1 MFKGR
6 SSADFLFIFALVALI
21 NNVYKIQEIKA
32 KKNQDNNNFSQK
44 NKILKTAKNCNF
56 SYKKYQS
63 LQEII
68 TELILANLTVK
79 TKISNI
85 ENLNPQFL
93 EKINRF
99 IYQISNVEKIYQ
111 KKDTEIFILGPI
123 TALSPSIKERTLE
136 KRLFKIALE
145 FYDLLQKI
153 TNTKLKIKP
162 ENLQMAVNLCVK
174 LVKVMENNNCSSLN
188 KLTNNNC

>member
-44 NKILKTAKNCNF
+44 NKILKTTKNCNF

-68 TELILANLTVK
+68 TELMLANLNVK
-79 TKISNI
+79 TKICKI

-153 TNTKLKIKP
+153 TNTKLKIRP

-174 LVKVMENNNCSSLN
+174 LVKVMETNCSSNFN
-188 KLTNNNC
+188 KLTNNTC

>member
-21 NNVYKIQEIKA
+21 NNVHKIQEIKVI
-32 KKNQDNNNFSQK
+32 KNQDNNNFSQK
-44 NKILKTAKNCNF
+44 NKILKTAKNYNF

-68 TELILANLTVK
+68 TELMLANLTVK

-99 IYQISNVEKIYQ
+99 IGQISNVEKIYQ

-153 TNTKLKIKP
+153 TNTKLKIRP
-162 ENLQMAVNLCVK
+162 ENLQMAVNLCVS
-174 LVKVMENNNCSSLN
+174 LVKVMENNCSSSFN
-188 KLTNNNC
+188 KLTNNTC